1 MSRPRPPWPVHG
13 TVVRPWRSTVRGDR
27 TVRQTS
33 TVPASVPPRITDAS
47 ELVPSLVSSVLVAGR
62 SRYSRHLT
70 RYRDGHVDEWVRDVA
85 IAVGAGSDEAL
96 VTGVLL
102 DEVAQDRAATTC
114 ASGPHAVLGRA
125 LEQDA
130 VLTEDHAEDLLR
142 RSIAQGVLTGTAESL
157 PERTVADLCRVGVL
171 RPVTARRRRRARIAP
186 AVTAG
191 LDAFTERVRAGV
203 EARAHRVAW

>member
-1 MSRPRPPWPVHG
+1 MP
-13 TVVRPWRSTVRGDR
+13 
-27 TVRQTS
+27 
-33 TVPASVPPRITDAS
+33 
-47 ELVPSLVSSVLVAGR
+47 
-62 SRYSRHLT
+62 
-70 RYRDGHVDEWVRDVA
+70 
-85 IAVGAGSDEAL
+85 
-96 VTGVLL
+96 
-102 DEVAQDRAATTC
+102 ATTC

-157 PERTVADLCRVGVL
+157 LERTVADLCRVGVL
-171 RPVTARRRRRARIAP
+171 RPVTARRRRRAWIAP
-186 AVTAG
+186 AVAAQ